1 MSKPVTL
8 PCRSASI
15 ITMSGF
21 SVVACAMAASAS
33 VCTPASSTSFSRA
46 SIACR
51 CCATCGRS
59 SMSRTRF
66 IAGEFMSLG
75 GAEPQLGDPRDD
87 ERHRDERKSYAQ
99 ADPLPVPV
107 GIKPDQVARGGGE
120 QEVALRGEEGV
131 EGEEE
136 GAEREE
142 RDHAD
147 EGGSQCGE
155 KRANAGH
162 PPHLATARD
171 AP

>member
-46 SIACR
+46 SMACR

-75 GAEPQLGDPRDD
+75 GAEPQLGDPHDN

-107 GIKPDQVARGGGE
+107 GIEPDQVARRGVE
-120 QEVALRGEEGV
+120 QEVALREEDVV

-136 GAEREE
+136 GLERED
-142 RDHAD
+142 RDRAD
-147 EGGSQCGE
+147 EGDGQGGDE
-155 KRANAGH
+155 RAIAGH
-162 PPHLATARD
+162 APHLANARD
-171 AP
+171 A